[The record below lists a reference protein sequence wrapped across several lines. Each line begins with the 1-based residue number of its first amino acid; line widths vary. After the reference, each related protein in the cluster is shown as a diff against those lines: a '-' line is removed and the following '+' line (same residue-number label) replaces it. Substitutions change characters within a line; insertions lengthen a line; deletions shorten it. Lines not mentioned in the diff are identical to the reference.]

1 MHAAA
6 LEEADTSFG
15 VSRIGDELELGV
27 LGAPAGGVE
36 ISGAPWGFPSSFF
49 HI

>member
-1 MHAAA
+1 
-6 LEEADTSFG
+6 LS
-15 VSRIGDELELGV
+15 VSRTGNELTLDV
-27 LGAPAGGVE
+27 LVAPAGGVE